1 MAWRISAILVTLA
14 LLGGCNTMHGMGQ
27 DFDSVFGTNVSGDHP
42 AASGGNGTSTST
54 TGSTSTS
61 TGTTTVGASG
71 SASASSGSNGSAA
84 H

>member
-1 MAWRISAILVTLA
+1 MALRISAILMTLA

-27 DFDSVFGTNVSGDHP
+27 DFDSVFGTNLSGDKTS
-42 AASGGNGTSTST
+42 ASAG
-54 TGSTSTS
+54 
-61 TGTTTVGASG
+61 GTTT